1 MLNKTALCLAVL
13 LGATSA
19 AAAATKQVAHRHQ
32 TGVVRHVP
40 AAAYQ
45 SFGSALGARQV
56 PTAAYQNIASV
67 RGAEQVHEP
76 RYMSFQEQE
85 LTTGD

>member
-19 AAAATKQVAHRHQ
+19 ASSATKHPAHRHQ

-40 AAAYQ
+40 AAADQ
-45 SFGSALGARQV
+45 SFGSALGAGQV
-56 PTAAYQNIASV
+56 PTAAYQSFGSV
-67 RGAEQVHEP
+67 LGAEEVREP
-76 RYMSFQEQE
+76 LYMSFQEQE
-85 LTTGD
+85 LVTGD